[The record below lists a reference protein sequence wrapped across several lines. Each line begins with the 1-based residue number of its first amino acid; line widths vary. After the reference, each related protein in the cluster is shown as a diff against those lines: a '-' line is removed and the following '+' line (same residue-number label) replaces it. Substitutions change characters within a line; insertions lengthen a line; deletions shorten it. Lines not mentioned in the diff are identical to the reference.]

1 MEMRTIVEEKK
12 NVCIECIFY
21 SSKANESYRKCA
33 VEYMN
38 TISLC

>member
-1 MEMRTIVEEKK
+1 MRTIVEEQK

-21 SSKANESYRKCA
+21 SWKANKSYRKCT